1 MGKLILPISP
11 SVNHYL
17 SHYCLDQ
24 DRRSTPHRIGVK
36 LTDRAKQYK
45 HDVGWEAKAAG
56 IRMMDG
62 DVRVDIELFVGRTHI
77 DTDNV
82 LKMILDALT
91 GIAWEDDRQVAEIHI
106 RRRRCRKREAAHME
120 VALSIVEEAN

>member
-11 SVNHYL
+11 SVNHCL

-24 DRRSTPHRIGVK
+24 DRRGPSHRIGVK

-62 DVRVDIELFVGRTHI
+62 DVRVDIELYVGRTHI

-82 LKMILDALT
+82 LKMLLDALK
-91 GIAWEDDRQVAEIHI
+91 GHAFRDDDQVVEIHI
-106 RRRRCRKREAAHME
+106 TRRRSNKRTFAHME
-120 VALSIVEEAN
+120 VEVIPLL